1 MLKWPPRAEP
11 GAATSTLQRNWL
23 LVLNNYAST
32 KYQQKLEPG
41 IFPCDNNSNGAG
53 HFSSGAG
60 WEVQDELPWRYK

>member
-1 MLKWPPRAEP
+1 MLQK
-11 GAATSTLQRNWL
+11 NWL

-53 HFSSGAG
+53 HFSSRAG